1 MKKLILVRSPMRISF
16 VGGGTDIKE
25 YYENFGGSVFNA
37 SINKYVY
44 ILINKY
50 HDKKKCILKYSKSE
64 NVNSVK
70 DIKHPLIRNCLA
82 LTKIWGLDIHSIADV
97 PGGTGLGSSSS
108 FTVSLI
114 NALHYYKN
122 KKLSKHDLAKK
133 ACHVEINLLK
143 APVGKQ
149 DQYAASYGGVN
160 TFIFKKNNDVIV
172 KKFLNKLAIKNLKNN
187 LLLIN
192 TNTQKINIPTLHEQR
207 KNIMKG
213 GKYLDNLKFMRDSV
227 EIFKKNLIKNDL
239 KVCGQ
244 ILHENWKR
252 KITFSKKI
260 NSPLFQEIYDES
272 LKSGAY
278 GGKICGAGGRG
289 FLLLISP
296 KQNHKIIKKKLNK
309 LEFLDF
315 NFDYSG
321 SKQVILQ

>member
-1 MKKLILVRSPMRISF
+1 MRISF

-64 NVNSVK
+64 DVNSVK

-114 NALHYYKN
+114 NALHHYED
-122 KKLSKHDLAKK
+122 KKLSKQDLAKK

-149 DQYAASYGGVN
+149 DQYAASYGGIN
-160 TFIFKKNNDVIV
+160 TFIFKKNNDVIA
-172 KKFLNKLAIKNLKNN
+172 KKFINEFAIKNLKKN

-192 TNTQKINIPTLHEQR
+192 TNTQKINISTLLEQR
-207 KNIMKG
+207 KNIIKG
-213 GKYLDNLKFMRDSV
+213 GKYLDNLKFMNDSV

-239 KVCGQ
+239 KACGQ
-244 ILHENWKR
+244 ILHENWRK
-252 KITFSKKI
+252 KITLSKKI
-260 NSPLFQEIYDES
+260 NNPLFQEIYE
-272 LKSGAY
+272 
-278 GGKICGAGGRG
+278 
-289 FLLLISP
+289 
-296 KQNHKIIKKKLNK
+296 
-309 LEFLDF
+309 
-315 NFDYSG
+315 
-321 SKQVILQ
+321 